1 MFGYVT
7 FNVKYYILSQIF
19 NKQIGFWIFM
29 PYTQGTDQTIGQA
42 KLQKFGLVR
51 LAELTKA

>member
-19 NKQIGFWIFM
+19 YKEKSGEYGQKQS
-29 PYTQGTDQTIGQA
+29 
-42 KLQKFGLVR
+42 
-51 LAELTKA
+51 E

>member
-19 NKQIGFWIFM
+19 YK
-29 PYTQGTDQTIGQA
+29 
-42 KLQKFGLVR
+42 KLGDGLLLSYFLALARPTRKLCICNIVLTLGR
-51 LAELTKA
+51 LFYV

>member
-19 NKQIGFWIFM
+19 YK
-29 PYTQGTDQTIGQA
+29 
-42 KLQKFGLVR
+42 KLGEKLIQFFNSYV
-51 LAELTKA
+51 

>member
-19 NKQIGFWIFM
+19 YKKKSVIIDN
-29 PYTQGTDQTIGQA
+29 P
-42 KLQKFGLVR
+42 FGLT
-51 LAELTKA
+51 ACELSAI